1 VQHGQPRGVGGGAW
15 KDFGKG
21 HCAEKTESSGRIS
34 APLFD
39 WEMTS
44 VISGPGSP
52 GQGNECKSSIDI
64 LRL

>member
-1 VQHGQPRGVGGGAW
+1 VQHGQPRGGGGGAW
-15 KDFGKG
+15 KDFGKR
-21 HCAEKTESSGRIS
+21 HPVKKTEGLIRLS

-52 GQGNECKSSIDI
+52 GQGKECKSTIDT